1 MLSMG
6 NEPTTFSLQ
15 EKRSTTELRKQYNY
29 YYIANVHKRRF
40 KLLVLLRTRI
50 ELVTSPLLRVRSN
63 QLSYISY

>member
-29 YYIANVHKRRF
+29 YYIVD
-40 KLLVLLRTRI
+40 V
-50 ELVTSPLLRVRSN
+50 
-63 QLSYISY
+63 